1 MKIHEDFLLLSCFCI
16 ISDFVSASNG
26 ECTDLHGR
34 TILPGLHFVP
44 GPDTC
49 TLCVCENGNPK
60 WCKAVLCS
68 PPQECTSFRLGN
80 SCCEFICLD
89 DTLPKTTSDGTGN
102 ENGADLGLRLIAS
115 AVTAILSL
123 SLLFFLIHRLRQ
135 RKIRGRQ
142 NRQLTEDQRSLGSIG
157 YIAGSLGYLPG
168 SIGYL
173 SNQDHIEFHYE
184 EPPAHYPLWK
194 PPGNYFP
201 RGEAPPPYEEAVAAA
216 RAEAI
221 AAASALGDRSG
232 GPANQVGTRSR
243 HRETTTEL
251 QMTEVIFGVPVG
263 VSSTSGCCNGAAVMT
278 TSANVDARISLGAE
292 EAIRSDAFY
301 EDVAVLPSSSVD
313 AVVASAMQEGPS
325 SLSSHPSVHVSGVI
339 SAPSSSPV
347 STLVASSNLGVM
359 NDLNKSTCSCPDD
372 NDDYRS
378 ECENCKSAH
387 GSRYLDQLEPN
398 IAPHETM
405 TLQRRPLNNSQSA
418 AHGYTTSLT
427 LPSQSRR
434 LRLPSLQGGTAST
447 SVHGAQENWFCN
459 MPAASSTSSTSSEEE

>member
-1 MKIHEDFLLLSCFCI
+1 MEPGAIDQDLCWIHFLINKKHLNVSLDCINDVFFLLL
-16 ISDFVSASNG
+16 DFVYASNG

-102 ENGADLGLRLIAS
+102 ENGAEFGLRLIAS
-115 AVTAILSL
+115 AVTAILCL

-221 AAASALGDRSG
+221 AAASTLCDRPSG
-232 GPANQVGTRSR
+232 PGNQISGRSR
-243 HRETTTEL
+243 HREQDM

-263 VSSTSGCCNGAAVMT
+263 VGSTSGCCSGSNTMI
-278 TSANVDARISLGAE
+278 SSVDIDTRGSIPGTE

-301 EDVAVLPSSSVD
+301 EDVAVLPSSLVD
-313 AVVASAMQEGPS
+313 GAMASALHEGS
-325 SLSSHPSVHVSGVI
+325 SSVSSHPSVHVSGVLTT
-339 SAPSSSPV
+339 PSSS
-347 STLVASSNLGVM
+347 SAATLVASGNLGVM

-405 TLQRRPLNNSQSA
+405 TLQRRPVNNPQNA

-434 LRLPSLQGGTAST
+434 LRY
-447 SVHGAQENWFCN
+447 VKIWV
-459 MPAASSTSSTSSEEE
+459 MPIMIIYVM